1 MPDDIVCLA
10 CGGIVDP
17 PKESPARPC
26 RCATAS
32 PEAKAILCPTCGGSL
47 AVGVRACPYCAS
59 TLATC
64 RCAACLAWNLAGA
77 AHCQACGRVLVSSE
91 ASGSAAAY
99 GCPRCKAE
107 LKARTYGD
115 LGVEEC
121 DACGGLFLAPQ
132 TMDRLVAARDMPTN
146 LRLHL
151 PRRALKAETVVR
163 YLFCPVCGKSM
174 NRQAFARI
182 SGVVVDVCKADG
194 IWFDAGEL
202 AAVIEFVERGG
213 LERERERQ
221 LAELDERE
229 RRVRGVELNADRM
242 DGLGADFL
250 SVHRSSA
257 HSGPLQGAEVLEF
270 MADLWRKRYSQ

>member
-1 MPDDIVCLA
+1 
-10 CGGIVDP
+10 
-17 PKESPARPC
+17 
-26 RCATAS
+26 
-32 PEAKAILCPTCGGSL
+32 
-47 AVGVRACPYCAS
+47 
-59 TLATC
+59 
-64 RCAACLAWNLAGA
+64 
-77 AHCQACGRVLVSSE
+77 VSAENSE
-91 ASGSAAAY
+91 SAASF

-107 LKARTYGD
+107 LKARSYGD

-151 PRRALKAETVVR
+151 PKRALKGEAVVR

-174 NRQAFARI
+174 NRQAFGRI
-182 SGVVVDVCKADG
+182 SGVVVDVCKSHG
-194 IWFDAGEL
+194 VWFDAGEL

-229 RRVRGVELNADRM
+229 RRVREAEQSADRM
-242 DGLGADFL
+242 DGLGWDSL
-250 SVHRSSA
+250 SA
-257 HSGPLQGAEVLEF
+257 HRTSARLGPLHGIGVLQF
-270 MADLWRKRYSQ
+270 MADLWRK

>member
-1 MPDDIVCLA
+1 V
-10 CGGIVDP
+10 
-17 PKESPARPC
+17 
-26 RCATAS
+26 
-32 PEAKAILCPTCGGSL
+32 
-47 AVGVRACPYCAS
+47 S
-59 TLATC
+59 T
-64 RCAACLAWNLAGA
+64 
-77 AHCQACGRVLVSSE
+77 E
-91 ASGSAAAY
+91 ASGSAATY

-174 NRQAFARI
+174 NRQAFGRI
-182 SGVVVDVCKADG
+182 SGVVVDVCKAHG
-194 IWFDAGEL
+194 VWFDAGEL
-202 AAVIEFVERGG
+202 AAVIEFVEHGG

-229 RRVRGVELNADRM
+229 RRVREVELSADRM
-242 DGLGADFL
+242 DGLGADYL
-250 SVHRSSA
+250 SGNRRSARIGHRD
-257 HSGPLQGAEVLEF
+257 GVEVLQF
-270 MADLWRKRYSQ
+270 IADLWRK

>member
-1 MPDDIVCLA
+1 MPDDIVCLT
-10 CGGIVDP
+10 CGDIVDP
-17 PKESPARPC
+17 PKGSPSRPC
-26 RCATAS
+26 QCHASS
-32 PEAKAILCPTCGGSL
+32 PEAKAIRCPACGGSL
-47 AVGVRACPYCAS
+47 AVGSRACPYCAS

-64 RCAACLAWNLAGA
+64 RCAACLGWNLANA

-91 ASGSAAAY
+91 ASGSAPPFP
-99 GCPRCKAE
+99 CPRCKAE

-151 PRRALKAETVVR
+151 PKRALKGETAVR

-174 NRQAFARI
+174 NRQAFGRV
-182 SGVVVDVCKADG
+182 SGVVVDVCKG
-194 IWFDAGEL
+194 HGVWFDAGEL
-202 AAVIEFVERGG
+202 AAVIEFVQRGG

-221 LAELDERE
+221 LAELNERE
-229 RRVRGVELNADRM
+229 RRVREGALNADRM
-242 DGLGADFL
+242 DGLGEDYL
-250 SVHRSSA
+250 SGNRRSA
-257 HSGPLQGAEVLEF
+257 RIGHLHGIEVLQF
-270 MADLWRKRYSQ
+270 IADLWRK